1 MQNIVWHW
9 TVLVCNTQSCAWRHC
24 GLIMASRKCNNK
36 RKGIGGLK
44 SSTKPSVEEEE
55 EGEKKTKSEQRFCM
69 SREWLTSFSLIIYF
83 MMMSG

>member
-9 TVLVCNTQSCAWRHC
+9 TVLVCITQSCAWRHC
-24 GLIMASRKCNNK
+24 GLIMESRKCNNK

>member
-1 MQNIVWHW
+1 M
-9 TVLVCNTQSCAWRHC
+9 HC

-55 EGEKKTKSEQRFCM
+55 EGEKRQKV
-69 SREWLTSFSLIIYF
+69 SRDFACHE
-83 MMMSG
+83 SGLLLLV